1 MECKQMQDEQSQ
13 PKMANDDEISLIDI
27 FKVLYKRKIFI
38 LLVTLVCTLVA
49 LGVSFLLPR
58 VYEVV
63 AILSPA
69 SRPVTDGQG
78 QVIEEHMIVA
88 PLAMK
93 ETIQGGAY
101 QYEIIKKLQIKEM
114 DFPKIIVSV
123 PKETNLLKMAIKTDK
138 PEIAVA
144 VENELIGLIASEQDL
159 KLQVELQQIDQ
170 QLTLHSIKKENVL
183 ANLNLYVRQLKES
196 KEKIEVLTNARKN
209 KMTNADN
216 AVAVLLY
223 SNEIQTNQLYLN
235 DLEVKIQQLNS
246 QLATHNTER
255 DQLMLKKSLVKN
267 LEVVKVPTIPQKP
280 VSPKKS
286 LITVLGFLLG
296 LIGSI
301 VTAFLLEFLQN
312 AKASGELS

>member
-1 MECKQMQDEQSQ
+1 MQDEQSQ
-13 PKMANDDEISLIDI
+13 PTMAGDDEISLIDI
-27 FKVLYKRKIFI
+27 FKVLYKRKILI
-38 LLVTLVCTLVA
+38 LLVTLACTFVA

-63 AILSPA
+63 AIVSPA
-69 SRPVTDGQG
+69 TRPVTDAQG
-78 QVIEEHMIVA
+78 QVIEELMIA
-88 PLAMK
+88 TPLSIK
-93 ETIQGGAY
+93 EAIQNGAY
-101 QYEIIKKLQIKEM
+101 QQEIIKKLQIKEM
-114 DFPKIIVSV
+114 DFPKIVASV
-123 PKETNLLKMAIKTDK
+123 PKDTNLLKMAIKTDK

-144 VENELIGLIASEQDL
+144 GENELIGLIAREQDL

-170 QLTLHSIKKENVL
+170 QLTLHSIDKENIL
-183 ANLNLYVRQLKES
+183 ASLKLYTRQLKES

-235 DLEVKIQQLNS
+235 DLEVKIQQLNA
-246 QLATHNTER
+246 QLATHNTKR
-255 DQLMLKKSLVKN
+255 DQLMLKKSLVKK

-296 LIGSI
+296 LFGS
-301 VTAFLLEFLQN
+301 VVMAFFLEFLQK
-312 AKASGELS
+312 AKASGELSC

>member
-1 MECKQMQDEQSQ
+1 MDF
-13 PKMANDDEISLIDI
+13 P
-27 FKVLYKRKIFI
+27 
-38 LLVTLVCTLVA
+38 
-49 LGVSFLLPR
+49 
-58 VYEVV
+58 
-63 AILSPA
+63 
-69 SRPVTDGQG
+69 
-78 QVIEEHMIVA
+78 MIVA
-88 PLAMK
+88 
-93 ETIQGGAY
+93 
-101 QYEIIKKLQIKEM
+101 
-114 DFPKIIVSV
+114 SV